1 MAEQEERGPSLAW
14 DRVGRFFE
22 DLVRA
27 GEAVS
32 KRNLALWSSVS
43 QNIRTNDY
51 GADHLARDTAKALA
65 AALDNV
71 DDIWTTLTR
80 TPQRDEVAGALPDV
94 FVYFALKEGAVRA
107 HGLAGPVW
115 IDLPPQ
121 EVEDLPD
128 RAEVSVFGPED
139 GITALEKRFRVTRVV
154 PRGYKVE
161 AVQLDGEQLTPGFYG
176 GVVYL
181 TDPVRPLASLRVV
194 VEAGPQA
201 DPVLSGGG

>member
-1 MAEQEERGPSLAW
+1 M
-14 DRVGRFFE
+14 
-22 DLVRA
+22 RA
-27 GEAVS
+27 GETVS

-43 QNIRTNDY
+43 QNIRTKEY
-51 GADHLARDTAKALA
+51 GADNLARDTAKALA
-65 AALDNV
+65 AALDNF

-80 TPQRDEVAGALPDV
+80 TPQRDEVAGAMPGV

-139 GITALEKRFRVTRVV
+139 GIGALEKRFRVTRVV
-154 PRGYKVE
+154 PGGYKVE
-161 AVQLDGEQLTPGFYG
+161 AVQLDGEQLTPGFYS

-181 TDPVRPLASLRVV
+181 TDPVRPLATGGVV

-201 DPVLSGGG
+201 EPLLSGGG